1 MPSSIHMKQSST
13 VVLLHS
19 SASSARQWQGL
30 VESLQPRFQVR
41 AIDFP
46 GHGGRPAWPGDSTL
60 SLADEA
66 ALVAPL
72 LAETG
77 GAHIVGH
84 SYGAAVALKLATM
97 HPSLVRSVVVYEPVL
112 FRWLLDD
119 HTEQPAAQEIEA
131 VVDSISHR
139 LARGQELSAAQRFIN
154 YWSGSGAWESLHG
167 GKRHFIATR
176 MRAVLQHFDALFR
189 EPLARAQLAA
199 LRIPMLFMTGAQ
211 TVLAARR
218 LAELF
223 RYALPQHQH
232 ELLPGM
238 GHMGPVT
245 HALEVNRRIVKYL
258 HAHEPIA
265 LAENPRE
272 AAALA
277 MP

>member
-97 HPSLVRSVVVYEPVL
+97 HPSLVRSVVVSEPGR
-112 FRWLLDD
+112 FRWLLDE
-119 HTEQPAAQEIEA
+119 HTDDRAAQQIEA
-131 VVDSISHR
+131 GVPPIRD
-139 LARGQELSAAQRFIN
+139 AG
-154 YWSGSGAWESLHG
+154 GGGA
-167 GKRHFIATR
+167 
-176 MRAVLQHFDALFR
+176 
-189 EPLARAQLAA
+189 
-199 LRIPMLFMTGAQ
+199 
-211 TVLAARR
+211 
-218 LAELF
+218 
-223 RYALPQHQH
+223 
-232 ELLPGM
+232 
-238 GHMGPVT
+238 
-245 HALEVNRRIVKYL
+245 
-258 HAHEPIA
+258 
-265 LAENPRE
+265 PRCR
-272 AAALA
+272 AAAHRRGWRG
-277 MP
+277 